1 MKTLFLYCKEFGYT
15 PTSKTLDF
23 VPDAVEG
30 KTFTDV
36 QTIFIQIE
44 KEDEENENPVFKKL
58 VKQIKWIMKK
68 NESRKLVL
76 HSFAHLSDSKADPQF
91 TMDFLNR
98 LEEKMNNSGFET
110 SQTPFGY
117 FLDLKLDAPG
127 FSLARVFKAF

>member
-23 VPDAVEG
+23 VPDAGKG
-30 KTFTDV
+30 KTFWDV

-98 LEEKMNNSGFET
+98 LEERMNNSGFET

>member
-15 PTSKTLDF
+15 PTRKTLDF
-23 VPDAVEG
+23 VPDAGEG

-44 KEDEENENPVFKKL
+44 KEDEENENSVFKKL

-68 NESRKLVL
+68 NESKKLVL

-91 TMDFLNR
+91 TMDFFNR
-98 LEEKMNNSGFET
+98 LEERMTNSGFET

>member
-1 MKTLFLYCKEFGYT
+1 MKTLFLYCNEFVYT

-23 VPDAVEG
+23 VPDAGEG
-30 KTFTDV
+30 KTFSDV

-44 KEDEENENPVFKKL
+44 KEDEENENSVFKKL

-91 TMDFLNR
+91 TMGFLNR
-98 LEEKMNNSGFET
+98 LEERMTNSGFET

>member
-23 VPDAVEG
+23 VPDSGEG
-30 KTFTDV
+30 KTFSDV

-44 KEDEENENPVFKKL
+44 KEDEENENSVFKKL

-68 NESRKLVL
+68 NESGKLVL

-98 LEEKMNNSGFET
+98 LEERMTNSGFET